1 MYSLGFTVS
10 KHSRLYRN
18 YSVYS
23 GILHYYPNSKSI
35 LHSLNNLDFTYLSS
49 FFFILLSL
57 RYKYIPKLY
66 LNLGYQPSFLF
77 IINGTILRT
86 IYLTQIYFVCSAI
99 WLTHI
104 VFIRM
109 YTFLLSEG
117 RRHKTVNYTGTQS
130 FTITFSY
137 SLAKML

>member
-10 KHSRLYRN
+10 KQSRLYRN
-18 YSVYS
+18 YSVYTV
-23 GILHYYPNSKSI
+23 ILHYYPNSKSI

-57 RYKYIPKLY
+57 RYKHIPKLY

-104 VFIRM
+104 DFIRM
-109 YTFLLSEG
+109 YTLLLSGG
-117 RRHKTVNYTGTQS
+117 RRH
-130 FTITFSY
+130 
-137 SLAKML
+137 